1 MKPLILHIET
11 SGKACSVALS
21 EGQELL
27 AEKKISEDRSH
38 AKSLT
43 VMIQDILKSTAKK
56 PDAVAVSAGPG
67 SYTGLRIGVSVAKA
81 MCYASD
87 IPLIAV
93 PTLEIMFNHFR
104 HHAEHY
110 QMVNDQAD
118 YFVPMIDAR
127 RMEVY
132 QMIFSSSGEVIEPVK
147 PKIIDENSYQDELNN
162 HELVIFGNGSRK
174 CQDVIHHENAMFVE
188 GIDPEAKHMIST
200 ALSKYEAK
208 DFEDVAYYEPF
219 YLKAFM
225 ATKPKNLLF

>member
-1 MKPLILHIET
+1 MSPLILHIET

-21 EGQELL
+21 EGQDLI
-27 AEKKISEDRSH
+27 AEKIILEDRSH

-43 VMIQDILKSTAKK
+43 VMIQDILKSTEKK
-56 PDAVAVSAGPG
+56 PDAIAVSAGPG

-81 MCYASD
+81 MCYASN

-93 PTLEIMFNHFR
+93 PTLEIMFNHLQF
-104 HHAEHY
+104 HKQEQHMEHA
-110 QMVNDQAD
+110 NANL
-118 YFVPMIDAR
+118 FVPMIDAR

-132 QMIFSSSGEVIEPVK
+132 QMIYNANGEIIEAVE
-147 PKIIDENSYQDELNN
+147 PKIIDETSYQDELKK
-162 HELVIFGNGSRK
+162 HKLVFFGNGSEK
-174 CQDVIHHENAMFVE
+174 CQNVIHHENAMFVE

-200 ALSKYEAK
+200 ALRKYEAK